1 MALAA
6 LMQGRES
13 ELEAASG
20 DISLIRGAE
29 YILALDADTRLL
41 PGAAEELIG
50 AMLHPLNRAVVEN
63 GRVVRGRG
71 LIHPRMDTELQSA
84 VATRFA
90 RVFAPEGGTDPYN
103 AACGE
108 VWMDL
113 AGAAA
118 FPARASS
125 TPPPCSAAARPCR
138 RACSA
143 TTRWR
148 ARCCAA
154 GI

>member
-1 MALAA
+1 AAARGAFDALNEKYGGGFLLLCRRRSYSARDGRWLPRERKRGAIMALAA

-63 GRVVRGRG
+63 G
-71 LIHPRMDTELQSA
+71 
-84 VATRFA
+84 
-90 RVFAPEGGTDPYN
+90 
-103 AACGE
+103 
-108 VWMDL
+108 
-113 AGAAA
+113 
-118 FPARASS
+118 
-125 TPPPCSAAARPCR
+125 
-138 RACSA
+138 
-143 TTRWR
+143 
-148 ARCCAA
+148 
-154 GI
+154 